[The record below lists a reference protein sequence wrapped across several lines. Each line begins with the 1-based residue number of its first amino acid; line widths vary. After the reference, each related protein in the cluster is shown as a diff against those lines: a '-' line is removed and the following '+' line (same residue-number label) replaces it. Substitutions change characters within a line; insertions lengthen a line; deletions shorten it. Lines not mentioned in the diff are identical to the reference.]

1 MSVKRGIV
9 IDTAD
14 NVGIVTEETQP
25 GDEVCFGELK
35 VTALDGIKAP
45 HKIALRDLEKGERV
59 IEYGQAIGYATA
71 TIRAGQWVHVHNVDA
86 EKMMK

>member
-1 MSVKRGIV
+1 M
-9 IDTAD
+9 
-14 NVGIVTEETQP
+14 
-25 GDEVCFGELK
+25 
-35 VTALDGIKAP
+35 TALDGIKAP

-59 IEYGQAIGYATA
+59 IKYGQAIGYATA

>member
-9 IDTAD
+9 IDAAD
-14 NVGIVTEETQP
+14 NVGIVAEETRP

-45 HKIALRDLEKGERV
+45 HKIALRDLKEGERV
-59 IEYGQAIGYATA
+59 IKYGQAIGYATA
-71 TIRAGQWVHVHNVDA
+71 PIRAGQWVHVHNVDA